1 MDVQLRQMKRYLNP
15 RLFSRDLISLIGG
28 TLLIVVM
35 ISISILC
42 FKAFL
47 VEGVSDIEDIEAYG
61 TIILFFCFVAFIFS
75 IEGIIKRIRLGKQFR
90 RLEQYGEMS
99 KVLSDFEYA
108 RPMLDGK
115 VMMGSDYA
123 FGKKCGVIIAYAD
136 IDRVYEYVHYTN
148 SIRDQRMI
156 KVKLIDGKHYD
167 LCHLKVFKKK
177 FEEEM
182 AIIQTILERNPSVQV
197 GYEK

>member
-35 ISISILC
+35 ISISILSL
-42 FKAFL
+42 KAFL
-47 VEGVSDIEDIEAYG
+47 MEGVSDIEDIEAYG
-61 TIILFFCFVAFIFS
+61 TIILFFCLVAFIFS
-75 IEGIIKRIRLGKQFR
+75 IEGIIKKIRLGKQFR
-90 RLEQYGEMS
+90 KLEQYGEMPN
-99 KVLSDFEYA
+99 VLSDFEYA
-108 RPMLDGK
+108 IPMLGGR
-115 VMMGSDYA
+115 VMMGSEYA
-123 FGKKCGVIIAYAD
+123 FGKNCGVVITYAD

-148 SIRDQRMI
+148 SIRDGRMI
-156 KVKLIDGKHYD
+156 KAKMINGKEYD
-167 LCHLKVFKKK
+167 LCYLKVFKKE

-197 GYEK
+197 GYER